1 MKWLLSRDLLIASS
15 LSNICCDSC
24 LTGHSC
30 HNVNRHIQDM
40 GQYQASISDMSGGD
54 DCGY

>member
-15 LSNICCDSC
+15 LSTICCDSC